1 MKYTSSI
8 KSTVKSFLIKFNETI
23 ENGEQIYIFIDG
35 GKLQM
40 TQENDK
46 NVAKKRKNFYK
57 IYFFNKLNESHKL
70 QLGNY
75 PI

>member
-35 GKLQM
+35 GKL
-40 TQENDK
+40 
-46 NVAKKRKNFYK
+46 
-57 IYFFNKLNESHKL
+57 
-70 QLGNY
+70 
-75 PI
+75 